1 MAKGSGYEAMMALKC
16 SSYVLRVAAVIVR
29 DLRVFLIDAVM
40 RTTGMIM
47 SMPLVAGDEGGC
59 VIVPL
64 GWMYSSLTGMG
75 SETSQ
80 SSSLMCRGLP
90 VSSETILVSCQYA
103 HDFPNTSQSYSPI
116 PSIKRPPHALPHL
129 RFKWPIW
136 SSVDVES

>member
-1 MAKGSGYEAMMALKC
+1 M
-16 SSYVLRVAAVIVR
+16 
-29 DLRVFLIDAVM
+29 
-40 RTTGMIM
+40 
-47 SMPLVAGDEGGC
+47 
-59 VIVPL
+59 VPL

-90 VSSETILVSCQYA
+90 VSSETTLVPSQYTRTFSPA
-103 HDFPNTSQSYSPI
+103 SQPNSPI
-116 PSIKRPPHALPHL
+116 PSIQRPPYALPHL